1 MARLVVGLE
10 YDGAPFCGWQS
21 QRGGCGV
28 QDAAQR
34 ALSPANGSPPIVHA
48 AGRTDAGVHA
58 ALQIAHF
65 DAAVSRPP
73 EMWRRAANARLP
85 RQIRMLWA
93 HPAPPDFHA
102 RHSAVRR
109 FYQYIVV
116 SRPVSPALMGG
127 FAAFCPSPPSP
138 EKMRE
143 GAARLLGRRDFS
155 AFRAASCQAKTPLR
169 TIYEAEVRRRG
180 ELIIFDFCA
189 DGFLHKMVR
198 NIVGAL
204 LQIGRNGRGPEWIEE
219 LLRNKTRADCPP
231 PAPPSGLYF
240 TGAEYSPPFAPP
252 ETRRLPFFS
261 PPFARSRKSEIPN
274 GNAN

>member
-1 MARLVVGLE
+1 M
-10 YDGAPFCGWQS
+10 
-21 QRGGCGV
+21 
-28 QDAAQR
+28 QR
-34 ALSPANGSPPIVHA
+34 ALSPPNGCPPIVHS

-65 DAAVSRPP
+65 DVGVSRPP
-73 EMWRRAANARLP
+73 EVWRRAANARLP

-93 HPAPPDFHA
+93 HPAPSDFHA

-109 FYQYIVV
+109 FYQYIVAA
-116 SRPVSPALMGG
+116 SPTALLDG
-127 FAAFCPSPPSP
+127 FTAFCPSPPSAGM
-138 EKMRE
+138 MRE
-143 GAARLLGRRDFS
+143 GAARLLGNRDFS
-155 AFRAASCQAKTPLR
+155 AFRAASCQAKTPFR
-169 TIYEAEVRRRG
+169 TLYEAEVRRCG
-180 ELIIFDFCA
+180 GLIIFDFCA

-204 LQIGRNGRGPEWIEE
+204 LQIGRNGRDPEWIGE

-240 TGAEYSPPFAPP
+240 TGAEYTPSFTPP

-261 PPFARSRKSEIPN
+261 PPFPQNRK
-274 GNAN
+274 